1 VKQGDS
7 SNIQAGKY
15 LVDNDR
21 RPAVLVDP
29 AITGRLTHNDN
40 GEKVK
45 LKFSAPKTQVMGI
58 IINGVLKGTL
68 NWGLVLVGVMLAI
81 GIELCGESSLAFAVG
96 VYIPMQYT
104 TPIFV
109 GGLISWLAGR
119 LSRAKSKQQD
129 EAAAMMEAET
139 SPGTLL
145 ASGYIAGGTLAGVAI
160 AFLEFWPW
168 LRDKLNFHQQIAGTF
183 VDSRWFPTTLFAVLI
198 VVLAIVGMRR
208 AENGKNKGAFS

>member
-1 VKQGDS
+1 MWWARPGD
-7 SNIQAGKY
+7 NPDVLPGKY
-15 LVDNDR
+15 YVDANR

-29 AITGRLTHNDN
+29 AITGRLTRNDN
-40 GEKVK
+40 GEEVK
-45 LKFSAPKTQVMGI
+45 FKFPAPKTQVMGI
-58 IINGVLKGTL
+58 IINGVLGGTL
-68 NWGLVLVGVMLAI
+68 NWGLVLVGVMLAV

-119 LSRAKSKQQD
+119 MTRGKSKPPKD
-129 EAAAMMEAET
+129 EASAMAEAET

-168 LRDKLNFHQQIAGTF
+168 LKDKLNYHQQIVGTF

-198 VVLAIVGMRR
+198 VVLAIVGMRS
-208 AENGKNKGAFS
+208 ADDETK